1 MPIHPYSNTNSAQ
14 GSEHRHSSV
23 SPLHFQAYRALSPP
37 APVFHRSSSPQQ
49 LIITKSSVN
58 SIL

>member
-14 GSEHRHSSV
+14 GSEHRLTPTFSSI
-23 SPLHFQAYRALSPP
+23 HRALSPP